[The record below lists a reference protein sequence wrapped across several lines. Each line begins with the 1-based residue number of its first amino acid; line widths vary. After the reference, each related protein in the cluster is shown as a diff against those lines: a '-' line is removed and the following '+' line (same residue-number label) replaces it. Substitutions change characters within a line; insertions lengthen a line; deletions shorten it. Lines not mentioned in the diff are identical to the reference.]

1 MNIWAKSV
9 IKDGKLIKQEMS
21 TTPTILVCENPSCYT
36 PSKTDI
42 NNYYLKNNA
51 QI

>member
-36 PSKTDI
+36 ASKTDI